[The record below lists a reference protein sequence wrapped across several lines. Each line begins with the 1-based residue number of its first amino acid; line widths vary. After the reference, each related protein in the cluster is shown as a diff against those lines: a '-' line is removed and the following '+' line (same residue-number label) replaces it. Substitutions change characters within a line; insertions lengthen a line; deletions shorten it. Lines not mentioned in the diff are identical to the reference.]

1 MRRIGL
7 WALGIGVLLSV
18 GPAAIE
24 RGYAGDN
31 DGTTKCNNATLKGRY
46 LFAGTGTI
54 LPPAFGVTEPSVGAA
69 AGYHIF
75 DGKGGGHDF
84 VTFVLN
90 GEDQHVP
97 SPNDLSYTLNS
108 DCTGTYKV
116 LVPPGVP
123 GPVFAIFV
131 SPNGDEMTSMNIDP
145 GSVSVYPPSRRVAP
159 K

>member
-7 WALGIGVLLSV
+7 WALGIGVLVSV
-18 GPAAIE
+18 GPLAVE

-46 LFAGTGTI
+46 LFAGTGTL
-54 LPPAFGVTEPSVGAA
+54 LPPAFGVTEATPNAA

-75 DGKGGGHDF
+75 DGKGGGHDY

-90 GEDQHVP
+90 GVDQNVP
-97 SPNDLSYTLNS
+97 SPNDLEYALNP

-116 LVPPGVP
+116 LVPPGAP
-123 GPVFAIFV
+123 GPEFAIFV
-131 SPNGDEMTSMNIDP
+131 SPNGDEMTSISIQP
-145 GSVSVYPPSRRVAP
+145 GSVGVFPPSRRVAP